1 MRKVR
6 GFTLLE
12 LMIAMAVFAVL
23 VMLSYS
29 SISLLLDSNR
39 NNSGRQAELQQLQKA
54 LLFVERDLHQLTD
67 RAVSTEYG
75 EVMHAFYTPTDA
87 GVLLELTRGGNPDMA
102 WELRT
107 SGQMRSTLQR
117 VRYVLEDGK
126 LLRQSWNLLDHLET
140 DPPVSVILLEHVK
153 SLKLR
158 FKGEKPDWAEVWED
172 AGLPQAVELTLDHE
186 NLGEIKRIF
195 IGYL

>member
-54 LLFVERDLHQLTD
+54 LLFVERDIHQLTD

-75 EVMHAFYTPTDA
+75 EATPAFHTPTDA

-140 DPPVSVILLEHVK
+140 DPPVSVILLEQVK

-158 FKGEKPDWAEVWED
+158 FKGEKADWAEVWED
-172 AGLPQAVELTLDHE
+172 VGLPKAVELTLDHE